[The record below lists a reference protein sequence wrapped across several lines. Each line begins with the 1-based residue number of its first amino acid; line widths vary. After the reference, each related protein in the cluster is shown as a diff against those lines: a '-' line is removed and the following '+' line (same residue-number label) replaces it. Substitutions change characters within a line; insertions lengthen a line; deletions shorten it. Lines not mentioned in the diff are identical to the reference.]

1 MRDNSGKEKP
11 YASAIYIRHEVF
23 EHVPLA
29 DPKGREEKQ
38 DPC

>member
-23 EHVPLA
+23 ESVP
-29 DPKGREEKQ
+29 PSNSKGREEKQ
-38 DPC
+38 NP